1 MYIVTLSHTE
11 YIDFACR
18 RIVNEMANHYS
29 ILNIDLSHFYATHS
43 VITGGK
49 DYINI
54 VINENT
60 PPRNTWQN
68 ILSREE
74 LRTELNNLWNVL
86 GNIIKTYNIKAAL
99 IADDV
104 GHFEKLFILFFNMH
118 NIPVIHWVHG
128 EEFTSLR
135 DWYHPDE
142 FPNNS
147 KDNCI
152 KNALTNV
159 LPKGLNGLQHLCVN
173 SQLDKIK
180 LLYHGIMAQQIY
192 VTGNP
197 SLDYLSEIKRH
208 SYKQKNSYKILYV
221 STGFLKFNQRN
232 LASAAYT
239 FLKNIII
246 NLDKKYT
253 IDIRLKPG
261 ENLKDLIDIY
271 SFFTKIGI
279 KITDNSIPIEEQM
292 ARYDAI
298 LLDKSSVCLKSVIL
312 GFPTIIMRVP
322 AIERYIPLAHYES
335 MKLLTVQNE
344 NEVNNIFQKALSEE
358 YIDYQNQELK
368 DNEFLLL
375 HKNDGKSAMRIANFI
390 QKIIETKSL
399 FHCKNNILEGIP
411 IIQHN
416 CIKTKIYNKIRKILR
431 RCYADYSH

>member
-11 YIDFACR
+11 YIDLTCR
-18 RIVNEMANHYS
+18 RIVDEMPKHYS
-29 ILNIDLSHFYATHS
+29 ILNIDLSHFYASHS
-43 VITGGK
+43 VITGGN

-60 PPRNTWQN
+60 PPKNTWQN
-68 ILSREE
+68 ILSIEE
-74 LRTELNNLWNVL
+74 LRTELNNLWNIL
-86 GNIIKTYNIKAAL
+86 DNIIKIYSIKAAL

-118 NIPVIHWVHG
+118 KIPVIHWVHG

-135 DWYHPDE
+135 DYYHPDE
-142 FPNNS
+142 FPSNS
-147 KDNCI
+147 KENCI
-152 KNALTNV
+152 KNALTNI

-180 LLYHGIMAQQIY
+180 LLYHGIMAHQIY

-197 SLDYLSEIKRH
+197 SLDYLLQIKRH
-208 SYKQKNSYKILYV
+208 TYKQKNSYNILYV

-271 SFFTKIGI
+271 NFFTKMGI
-279 KITDNSIPIEEQM
+279 KITDNSISIEEQM
-292 ARYDAI
+292 AKYDAI

-322 AIERYIPLAHYES
+322 AVERCVPLAHYES
-335 MKLLTVQNE
+335 MRLLTVQNE
-344 NEVNNIFQKALSEE
+344 NEVNIVFQKALSEE

-368 DNEFLLL
+368 DNEPSLL
-375 HKNDGKSAMRIANFI
+375 HKNDGKSAMRIANFM
-390 QKIIETKSL
+390 QKNIDTKSTTY
-399 FHCKNNILEGIP
+399 CKNNIFEGITA
-411 IIQHN
+411 IRHGS
-416 CIKTKIYNKIRKILR
+416 IKRKIFNKIKNVLKKYI
-431 RCYADYSH
+431 